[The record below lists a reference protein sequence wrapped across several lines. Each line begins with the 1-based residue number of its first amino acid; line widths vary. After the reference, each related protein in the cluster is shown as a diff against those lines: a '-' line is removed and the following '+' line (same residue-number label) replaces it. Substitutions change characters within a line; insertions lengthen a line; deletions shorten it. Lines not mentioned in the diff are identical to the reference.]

1 MTRNSILAMN
11 ELGITQISLIA
22 RDVRCQ
28 RITFS
33 HLCDDL
39 IDHVCCDVEDEMEN
53 GLSFEKAY
61 RKVKEK
67 IGIRG
72 LNKIQEETLYS
83 VDTKYRRMKNTMKIT
98 GIAGTVLLSFA
109 VMFKLMHWPAASVLM
124 VPGIFLLV
132 ALFMPTSM
140 MVLWKETKSGRRLLL
155 FVSGFLAAT
164 LFIVGVLFKIQHWP
178 GSALLIGLAIVSG
191 AVLFF
196 PSLLAMKIRESDNS
210 KKQPVY
216 VLAFITALLYMAYF
230 LFKIMHWQGAS
241 LLFVLSA
248 VLFIIIVPW
257 YVVLEWKDEQSVS
270 SKFIFLVVA
279 YVIFIIPSSL
289 VSLNWQP
296 DYNSGFYTLAENSQK
311 AVVSGKKTNEVY
323 LAMHNDSVV
332 VDRLE
337 KVHQRTLAMM
347 DHIDSLKTQMVSF
360 VSDTENVIV
369 SSEEVNFRQ
378 MANLFDATSPQ
389 IMLHPGIEA
398 REKLDESLT
407 RYINDMRLLSGEPQL
422 LSEQRLNRLK
432 AILPDSTNA
441 GNTTLISNL
450 HALNLVEAAVILTES
465 DVFRSINEKTDVIK

>member
-1 MTRNSILAMN
+1 MN
-11 ELGITQISLIA
+11 ELGITQVNLIA
-22 RDVRCQ
+22 RDVRHQ

-39 IDHVCCDVEDEMEN
+39 IDHVCCDVEDEMGN

-109 VMFKLMHWPAASVLM
+109 VMFKIMHWPAASVLM
-124 VPGIFLLV
+124 VLGIFSLV

-155 FVSGFLAAT
+155 FVSGFLAFT

-178 GSALLIGLAIVSG
+178 GSALLISLAIVSG
-191 AVLFF
+191 ALLFL
-196 PSLLAMKIRESDNS
+196 PSLMVMKIRESDNS

-216 VLAFITALLYMAYF
+216 VLAFITALLYITS
-230 LFKIMHWQGAS
+230 LWFKIMHWQGAS
-241 LLFVLSA
+241 LFFALSA

-289 VSLNWQP
+289 VNLNLQP
-296 DYNSGFYTLAENSQK
+296 DYNSGFYMLAENSQK
-311 AVVSGKKTNEVY
+311 AVESGKKTNEAY
-323 LAMHNDSVV
+323 LAMCHDSLLY
-332 VDRLE
+332 DRLE
-337 KVHQRTLAMM
+337 KVHRRTLAIL
-347 DHIDSLKTQMVSF
+347 DHIDSLKSKMISYVS
-360 VSDTENVIV
+360 STDNVIV

-378 MANLFDATSPQ
+378 MANLFNATSPQ

-407 RYINDMRLLSGEPQL
+407 RYINDMRLLSGGSQL
-422 LSEQRLNRLK
+422 LSEHRLTRLK
-432 AILPDSTNA
+432 AILPDSINA
-441 GNTTLISNL
+441 RNTTLISNL
-450 HALNLVEAAVILTES
+450 HTLNLVEAAVILTES
-465 DVFRSINEKTDVIK
+465 DVFRSINAKTDVIK